1 MVEPVAS
8 IDVDVVRER
17 VADVQR
23 RIDAS
28 VERAGRQSGSVEL
41 VAAVKYVPVDLVGLL
56 AEAGIRILGENRA
69 QDLSEKQERWGGSFE
84 WDFIGDL
91 QSRKVASLIGRT
103 RLIHSVGSRSALAK
117 LDRPE
122 AADQRIL
129 LQVNVSGE
137 ETKSGIS
144 ESELPEFL
152 ELAPCPVVGLMTMP
166 PWSSEP
172 EESRKYF
179 AQLRSLAERHGLA
192 ELSMGTSQD
201 YEVAVEEGAT
211 IVRIG
216 SVLYG

>member
-17 VADVQR
+17 VADVQQ

-28 VERAGRQSGSVEL
+28 LERAGRQSGTVEL

-56 AEAGIRILGENRA
+56 AETGIRILGENRA
-69 QDLSEKQERWGGSFE
+69 QDLSEKQERWGESFE

-122 AADQRIL
+122 QRTSEFSCKSMSL
-129 LQVNVSGE
+129 VRRVSQG
-137 ETKSGIS
+137 
-144 ESELPEFL
+144 LPSLNCLSFL
-152 ELAPCPVVGLMTMP
+152 SWRRARWLV
-166 PWSSEP
+166 
-172 EESRKYF
+172 
-179 AQLRSLAERHGLA
+179 
-192 ELSMGTSQD
+192 
-201 YEVAVEEGAT
+201 
-211 IVRIG
+211 
-216 SVLYG
+216 